1 MFRGGARIEL
11 KTDRREGHRTRRL
24 DELGLT
30 AGKEVIDVSTRALIG
45 LLALMAVPIGLRA
58 EPYTTVLGDK
68 KVTSVTRTPTKGAGI
83 SREELLKA
91 ARDAVPIII
100 EPTDRGKPD
109 QEP

>member
-1 MFRGGARIEL
+1 MSRGGARIEW
-11 KTDRREGHRTRRL
+11 KTGQGELSRRPAQLWLNTRRGG
-24 DELGLT
+24 DPMSRRG
-30 AGKEVIDVSTRALIG
+30 ALIA

-68 KVTSVTRTPTKGAGI
+68 KVTSVTRSPTKGAGM

-91 ARDAVPIII
+91 ARDAPPINI
-100 EPTDRGKPD
+100 EPIDRGKRD

>member
-1 MFRGGARIEL
+1 MSRPA
-11 KTDRREGHRTRRL
+11 
-24 DELGLT
+24 
-30 AGKEVIDVSTRALIG
+30 ALIG

-91 ARDAVPIII
+91 ARNAAPINI
-100 EPTDRGKPD
+100 EPMDRGKPD
-109 QEP
+109 REP

>member
-1 MFRGGARIEL
+1 MSRPG
-11 KTDRREGHRTRRL
+11 
-24 DELGLT
+24 
-30 AGKEVIDVSTRALIG
+30 ALIG

-68 KVTSVTRTPTKGAGI
+68 KVTSVVRTPTKGAGI

-91 ARDAVPIII
+91 ARDAVPINI

-109 QEP
+109 QER

>member
-1 MFRGGARIEL
+1 MFRPG
-11 KTDRREGHRTRRL
+11 
-24 DELGLT
+24 
-30 AGKEVIDVSTRALIG
+30 ALIG

-68 KVTSVTRTPTKGAGI
+68 KVTSITRTPTKGAGI

-91 ARDAVPIII
+91 ARDAGPINI

-109 QEP
+109 QAP